1 MTIFWLFQVSC
12 ILGLTS
18 IESLSQHFGFLNYF
32 MDTSDVVRSFIQNV
46 LPMLLVTL
54 FMSLLPWILLGKA
67 NKEIVQVY
75 SGDEE

>member
-1 MTIFWLFQVSC
+1 MSF

-18 IESLSQHFGFLNYF
+18 IDSLSQHFAFLNYF
-32 MDTSDVVRSFIQNV
+32 MDTSDVVRSFIQNI

-67 NKEIVQVY
+67 LANALFFLFH
-75 SGDEE
+75 